1 MSEEYV
7 FPSEVIA
14 RAEDAGRLAA
24 RYSPPDPASWIERS
38 ALAGVTFGLLD
49 GGGFY
54 SCFLD
59 AEMEE
64 ASFLDAWLHA
74 TPGAADAVEKLLRLR

>member
-1 MSEEYV
+1 MSERYV
-7 FPSEVIA
+7 VPPEDIA
-14 RAEDAGRLAA
+14 RAESAGRLAA
-24 RYSPPDPASWIERS
+24 LYSPPDPGSWIERS
-38 ALAGVTFGLLD
+38 AIAGVTFGLLD
-49 GGGFY
+49 DGGFY

-74 TPGAADAVEKLLRLR
+74 TPGAAEAVERLLRLR

>member
-1 MSEEYV
+1 MERYV
-7 FPSEVIA
+7 VDPDSIA
-14 RAEDAGRLAA
+14 RAETAGRLAA
-24 RYSPPDPASWIERS
+24 RYSTPDPANWIERS
-38 ALAGVTFGLLD
+38 AGAGVTFGLVD

-59 AEMEE
+59 ADMEE

-74 TPGAADAVEKLLRLR
+74 TPGGADAVERLLRRR